1 MGTRSD
7 IARVPVDN
15 LRDFYQRF
23 YQPDNAVL
31 IVTGKFEEKRAL
43 ELAEKYFGSIPKPD
57 RKLNST
63 YTEEPPQDG
72 ERTVILRRVGKIG
85 ALMTAYH
92 IPAASHPDW
101 APLSILAS
109 VLSEDKVGRLDRK
122 LIEPGIA
129 TSASAFADNA
139 HDPGLFQFSVTPAEG
154 KMEEAE
160 AVLLELSENMEEA
173 AFTQEEIDRAKLRSK
188 RRYEDSMANAAG
200 MSQALSSASALGDWR
215 LWFVQRDRLAAVT
228 ADDVNRVAKTYFKIQ
243 NRTIGRF
250 IPVDQPQ
257 RLSIPAVD
265 SIAAI
270 VDNYK
275 GGDAIAAGE
284 EFDPTPA
291 NIDARTSVVTMDGIR
306 VALLPKKNRGD
317 TVNMT
322 MTLRYGNEDSL
333 MNQSVAA
340 GMVASMLMSGTK
352 KYDRQALRQKMD
364 ELGVQIG
371 PGGGGGGRRGGR
383 GGGGGGGAPGQ
394 LSFSIQ
400 AKKDSLGEGVK
411 LLAEILRNPAFSEEE
426 FEQMKARTI
435 AAMSQMTTEPAMLA
449 NAQLS
454 RSLSDYEK
462 GDVRYARTV
471 DEMIED
477 AQSVTLDRIVSVYN
491 DQISAGVGEV
501 AIVGDFDPEVALKEV
516 GEALQEWK
524 SSTRYERIERDVKK
538 DQVGAKDNILT
549 PDKANAVFLA
559 GLSFAMNDE
568 SEDDIPLELGNFI
581 LGGGTLS
588 SRLGDRIRQ
597 KEGLSYGV
605 TSAISIPSRGND
617 SRFTINAIT
626 NPENIDAVEKA
637 AMEELTRFIQD
648 GPTEK
653 ELDDAK
659 KAYLEARKI
668 GRASDGAIAG
678 QLASNLDLGR
688 SFAYIAEEEQQIEA
702 LTTEQVRAAWQRY
715 IDPKRLVIIRA
726 GDFK

>member
-1 MGTRSD
+1 
-7 IARVPVDN
+7 V
-15 LRDFYQRF
+15 
-23 YQPDNAVL
+23 
-31 IVTGKFEEKRAL
+31 
-43 ELAEKYFGSIPKPD
+43 
-57 RKLNST
+57 
-63 YTEEPPQDG
+63 
-72 ERTVILRRVGKIG
+72 
-85 ALMTAYH
+85 
-92 IPAASHPDW
+92 
-101 APLSILAS
+101 AP
-109 VLSEDKVGRLDRK
+109 
-122 LIEPGIA
+122 
-129 TSASAFADNA
+129 
-139 HDPGLFQFSVTPAEG
+139 
-154 KMEEAE
+154 
-160 AVLLELSENMEEA
+160 
-173 AFTQEEIDRAKLRSK
+173 
-188 RRYEDSMANAAG
+188 
-200 MSQALSSASALGDWR
+200 
-215 LWFVQRDRLAAVT
+215 
-228 ADDVNRVAKTYFKIQ
+228 
-243 NRTIGRF
+243 
-250 IPVDQPQ
+250 
-257 RLSIPAVD
+257 
-265 SIAAI
+265 
-270 VDNYK
+270 
-275 GGDAIAAGE
+275 
-284 EFDPTPA
+284 
-291 NIDARTSVVTMDGIR
+291 
-306 VALLPKKNRGD
+306 
-317 TVNMT
+317 
-322 MTLRYGNEDSL
+322 
-333 MNQSVAA
+333 
-340 GMVASMLMSGTK
+340 MLMSGTK

-383 GGGGGGGAPGQ
+383 GGGGGGGPGQ

-400 AKKDSLGEGVK
+400 AKKGSLGEGIK

-426 FEQMKARTI
+426 FEQMKARSI
-435 AAMSQMTTEPAMLA
+435 AGMEQMTTEPAMLA
-449 NAQLS
+449 GAQLS
-454 RSLSDYEK
+454 RALSDYEK

-471 DEMIED
+471 EEMIED
-477 AQSVTLDRIVSVYN
+477 AKTVSLDRIVSIYN
-491 DQISAGVGEV
+491 DQISAGIGEV
-501 AIVGDFDPEVALKEV
+501 AIVGDFDPDVALKEI
-516 GEALQEWK
+516 GEALKNWK

-559 GLSFAMNDE
+559 GLSFAMNDQ

-605 TSAISIPSRGND
+605 TSAISIPNRGSD

-688 SFAYIAEEEQQIEA
+688 SFDYIAEEERQIEA
-702 LTTEQVRAAWQRY
+702 LTTEQVRAAWQRT